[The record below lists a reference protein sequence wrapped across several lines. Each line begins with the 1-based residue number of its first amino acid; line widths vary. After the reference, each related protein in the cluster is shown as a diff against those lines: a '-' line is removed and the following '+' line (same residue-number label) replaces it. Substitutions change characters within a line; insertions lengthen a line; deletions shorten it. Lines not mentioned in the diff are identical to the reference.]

1 MTGDV
6 VTRRYLGL
14 DVGNKRI
21 GVAVGN
27 DEARIASPLVV
38 IERTTLEHD
47 AAQLLDLAREYEA
60 EMVIVGLPRNADNSA
75 SEQEALT
82 RGYAQQLQSS
92 TGLPFRFQ
100 DERYSTAAALRQ
112 QRERG
117 TSEKRGRA
125 TLDAAAAAVILQD
138 FFDGLELGA

>member
-1 MTGDV
+1 MKDEGV
-6 VTRRYLGL
+6 SLRYLGL
-14 DVGNKRI
+14 DIGNKRV

-27 DEARIASPLVV
+27 SDARIASPLAV
-38 IERTTLEHD
+38 IERTTLDHD
-47 AAQLLDLAREYEA
+47 AAQLMDLAREYEV
-60 EMVIVGLPRNADNSA
+60 EMVIVGLPRNADNTA

-82 RGYAQQLQSS
+82 RAYAQQLQSS

-112 QRERG
+112 QQERG
-117 TSEKRGRA
+117 VNAKRGRA

-138 FFDGLELGA
+138 FLDALEIGN